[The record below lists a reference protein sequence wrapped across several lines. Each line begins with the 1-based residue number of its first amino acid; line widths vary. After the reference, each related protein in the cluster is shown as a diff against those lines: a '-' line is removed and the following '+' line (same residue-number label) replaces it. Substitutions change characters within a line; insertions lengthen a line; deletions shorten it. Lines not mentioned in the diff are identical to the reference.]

1 MDVKNITLRLIAD
14 VKDRPLYWL
23 TMITALMGAYWSSDV
38 SAFYRGLGFFVW
50 IGSNGYLLIKFYTDK
65 NIPMIVQFGLYEIFN
80 TRGVLNNW
88 FPGWEDSA
96 KNFLNSIINLLWV

>member
-50 IGSNGYLLIKFYTDK
+50 IFSNAYLLIKFYDDK
-65 NIPMIVQFGLYEIFN
+65 NVPMILQFAIYEICN
-80 TRGVLNNW
+80 VRGTLNNW
-88 FPGWEDSA
+88 FPGWDEPIKHFID
-96 KNFLNSIINLLWV
+96 SIINLL

>member
-1 MDVKNITLRLIAD
+1 MNVKFNIYKLFQD

-23 TMITALMGAYWSSDV
+23 TMVTALMGAYWSSDA

-50 IGSNGYLLIKFYTDK
+50 IGSNGYLVIKFNAEK
-65 NIPMIVQFGLYEIFN
+65 NLPMVLQFAAYEIFN

-88 FPGWEDSA
+88 FPGWEESI
-96 KNFLNSIINLLWV
+96 NTFIESIINF